1 MAGAVVR
8 RLRVEGV
15 EEGRQPEEV
24 VALKPVLAV
33 EAVEAVVVDDDRAA
47 AVARRNPDLAEA
59 VRRR

>member
-33 EAVEAVVVDDDRAA
+33 EAVVDDDRAA

>member
-1 MAGAVVR
+1 MAEAVVR
-8 RLRVEGV
+8 RLRVEGA

-33 EAVEAVVVDDDRAA
+33 EAVVVDDDRAA
-47 AVARRNPDLAEA
+47 AVVRRNPDLAAA

>member
-1 MAGAVVR
+1 MAEAVVR
-8 RLRVEGV
+8 RLRLEGA

-33 EAVEAVVVDDDRAA
+33 EAVVVDDDHAA
-47 AVARRNPDLAEA
+47 AVARRNPDLAAA

>member
-8 RLRVEGV
+8 RLRVEGG

-33 EAVEAVVVDDDRAA
+33 EAVVVDDDRAA
-47 AVARRNPDLAEA
+47 AVARRNPGLAAA

>member
-8 RLRVEGV
+8 RLRV

-33 EAVEAVVVDDDRAA
+33 EAVVVDDDRAAA

>member
-33 EAVEAVVVDDDRAA
+33 EAVVVDDDRAA

>member
-8 RLRVEGV
+8 PLRVEGV

-24 VALKPVLAV
+24 VALKPVL
-33 EAVEAVVVDDDRAA
+33 AVEAVVVDDDRAA